1 MTDTHDDFETGLE
14 RKSARDTLT
23 QLLGPEVIASLHRRS
38 DAWGWFGI
46 ASCWATFA
54 FALFMAKVAI
64 DAFTWWSLPLLI
76 IAISLIGGRIL
87 GLAIL
92 SHEGAHRTLFKT
104 QTFNDSV
111 CNWLCAAP
119 IFIDIAKYRRH
130 HALHHVH
137 TGTELDV
144 DLPLCD
150 GFPTSPASMMRKF
163 MRDISGMTGI
173 KSLIGLGMMNAGILK
188 WNVAGTVEKLPSNG
202 QSKADYFWTFIK
214 ESRRTLIFHGVFFLS
229 MFFSNLTELYFIW
242 WAGYLFAYPFC
253 IRVRSIA
260 EHAMTEHS
268 GNMLKNT
275 RTTKAGIIGRALF
288 APFNVNFHIEHHALV
303 SVPYWQL
310 PKLHRLLREKQAVPN
325 PPSYW
330 QVMRLAASNT

>member
-1 MTDTHDDFETGLE
+1 MTNTHDDFETGLE

-46 ASCWATFA
+46 AGCWAA
-54 FALFMAKVAI
+54 IVLLLFIAKFAI
-64 DAFTWWSLPLLI
+64 DAFTWWSIPVVIVSLALL
-76 IAISLIGGRIL
+76 GGRFL

-92 SHEGAHRTLFKT
+92 SHEGSHRSLFET
-104 QTFNDSV
+104 QKLNDTV

-119 IFIDIAKYRRH
+119 IYLDITKYRRH

-144 DLPLCD
+144 DLPLSD
-150 GFPTSPASMMRKF
+150 GFPTTRPSMTRKVL
-163 MRDISGMTGI
+163 RDISGMTGI
-173 KSLIGLGMMNAGILK
+173 KAIIGFVMMNAGILK
-188 WNVAGTVEKLPSNG
+188 WNVAGTVEKIPNNG

-214 ESRRTLIFHGVFFLS
+214 ESRRTLIFHGAFFLLV
-229 MFFSNLTELYFIW
+229 FSLNLTELFFIW
-242 WAGYLFAYPFC
+242 WAGYLFAYPLC

-260 EHAMTEHS
+260 EHAMTERT

-275 RTTKAGIIGRALF
+275 RTTKAGLITRALF
-288 APFNVNFHIEHHALV
+288 APYNVNFHIEHHALV

-310 PKLHRLLREKQAVPN
+310 PKLHRLLREKQAAPN

-330 QVMRLAASNT
+330 QVMRLAVSNT

>member
-1 MTDTHDDFETGLE
+1 MTNTHDDFETGLE
-14 RKSARDTLT
+14 RKSAWDTLT
-23 QLLGPEVIASLHRRS
+23 QLLGPEMIASLHQRS

-46 ASCWATFA
+46 ASCWAA
-54 FALFMAKVAI
+54 IVLLLFITKFAI
-64 DAFTWWSLPLLI
+64 DAATWWGIPVVIVSLALL
-76 IAISLIGGRIL
+76 GGRFL

-92 SHEGAHRTLFKT
+92 THEGAHRSLFKT
-104 QTFNDSV
+104 QKLNDPI

-119 IFIDIAKYRRH
+119 IYLDIVKYRRH

-150 GFPTSPASMMRKF
+150 GFPTSRASITRKLF
-163 MRDISGMTGI
+163 RDISGMTGI
-173 KSLIGLGMMNAGILK
+173 KTIIGFVMMNAGMIK
-188 WNVAGTVEKLPSNG
+188 WNVAGTVEKLPQNG
-202 QSKADYFWTFIK
+202 RSKINYFWTFIK
-214 ESRRTLIFHGVFFLS
+214 ESRRTLIFHGVFFLLTLYL
-229 MFFSNLTELYFIW
+229 NVTELFFIW
-242 WAGYLFAYPFC
+242 WAGYIFTYPLC

-260 EHAMTEHS
+260 EHAMTERT

-275 RTTKAGIIGRALF
+275 RTTKAGLITRALF

-310 PKLHRLLREKQAVPN
+310 PKLHALLREQQAVPT

-330 QVMRLAASNT
+330 QVMRLAASHN